1 MVSLIWL
8 PITEKKNWKKKK
20 ALYSGISQVE
30 NNTYT
35 KTMSPLFEYAGIAL
49 AIVANPYEY
58 IIASS
63 VLMNFASRSS
73 NSKCTSVWEK
83 NWQYLR

>member
-1 MVSLIWL
+1 MFNNMFNNHL
-8 PITEKKNWKKKK
+8 KKRKK
-20 ALYSGISQVE
+20 LE

-35 KTMSPLFEYAGIAL
+35 NTMSPLFEYAGIAL

-73 NSKCTSVWEK
+73 NSKCTSI
-83 NWQYLR
+83 

>member
-1 MVSLIWL
+1 
-8 PITEKKNWKKKK
+8 
-20 ALYSGISQVE
+20 
-30 NNTYT
+30 
-35 KTMSPLFEYAGIAL
+35 MSPLFEYAGIAL

-73 NSKCTSVWEK
+73 NSKCTSI
-83 NWQYLR
+83 

>member
-1 MVSLIWL
+1 
-8 PITEKKNWKKKK
+8 
-20 ALYSGISQVE
+20 
-30 NNTYT
+30 
-35 KTMSPLFEYAGIAL
+35 MSPRFEYAGIAL

-73 NSKCTSVWEK
+73 NSKCTSIRVK
-83 NWQYLR
+83 K

>member
-1 MVSLIWL
+1 MINNN
-8 PITEKKNWKKKK
+8 EKEKLKRKLFNL
-20 ALYSGISQVE
+20 AFV
-30 NNTYT
+30 NTYT
-35 KTMSPLFEYAGIAL
+35 NTMSPLFEYAGIAL

-73 NSKCTSVWEK
+73 NSKCTSI
-83 NWQYLR
+83 